1 MRPGASSER
10 AVILAP
16 TGRDAAVAA
25 ALIKE
30 AGYYA
35 NICGDLAAL
44 MHEIEGG
51 AGLAVIADEAIKTAD
66 LRGLMRWLNDQ
77 PSWSDFP
84 IVLLTHQGGGP
95 ERNPDAARLG
105 QVLGNVTFI
114 ERPFHPTT
122 LVSIVG
128 SAVRGRRRQYQ
139 TRAILEDL
147 TESEGL
153 LQTALNAGHLGA
165 LELHLPEFEL
175 EASDTCKAFFG
186 RKPGDPF
193 SYQDLLA
200 AVHPDDR
207 ARRLEVLERAIK
219 TGKDYSIEYRNIWP
233 DGSQHW
239 VDVRARAV
247 RRPDGSIKS
256 LVGVSSDITAR
267 KVAEIERENLLAQ
280 LAAERTALAELTATL
295 EQRVEQRTADLM
307 KEVAAREKAQEQL
320 RQAQKMETIGQL
332 TGGVAHDFNNLL
344 MAVMG
349 NLDLLRKRIPDDPR
363 LHRLIDGALQG
374 AERGASLTQRLL
386 AFARQQD
393 LRAVP
398 VDLRAL
404 IQGMIDLLERSLGPR
419 VALRLDLPEGL
430 PPARVDANQLELA
443 ILNLAINARDAMPD
457 GGSIDIRVAEY
468 QASDDPALKPG
479 RYLKLSVIDT
489 GKGMTPEIL
498 KRAVEPFFSSKPL
511 GKGTGLGLS
520 MVHGLAVQLGGALQL
535 IEHGRKGHHRDAGA
549 AGRDRGA
556 GSRKSRAQRRNK
568 VNRSAVIL
576 FVDDDPLIAMSTTEM
591 LEDLGH
597 QRDRRQFR
605 PACARHHQER
615 AADRPDDD
623 RSCDARHD
631 RHRTGRGLARGA
643 AVAADPARDR
653 LCRTARRRP
662 ARSAA
667 AGKAL
672 SPGPVARPARSIAG
686 RLNACRISLAPL
698 LRRSASRCGGPAAGP
713 QRSATLSRGSGLNAP
728 LTIPPQQSSPRPFA
742 ASGGGPRPSTAVE
755 GDATWI
761 SRRFLQKRRQPSTRS
776 GPGSPM
782 RSSGIRCAAACSSTS
797 SACPAPARAT
807 GPSAC
812 SRSRP
817 MRCGRRPISSPTSRT
832 PTIWP
837 SRPDFRRFRL
847 FCPLKS
853 TAATAAARLSLN

>member
-1 MRPGASSER
+1 VRPGASSER

-16 TGRDAAVAA
+16 TGRDASVAA
-25 ALIKE
+25 ALIRE

-35 NICGDLAAL
+35 NICSDLAAL

-95 ERNPDAARLG
+95 ERNPDAVRLG

-122 LVSIVG
+122 LVSVVG

-139 TRAILEDL
+139 TRAILENL

-175 EASDTCKAFFG
+175 EASDTCRAFFG
-186 RKPGDPF
+186 RKPGEEPF

-207 ARRLEVLERAIK
+207 ARRLEVLDRTIN
-219 TGKDYSIEYRNIWP
+219 TGTDYSIEYRNIWR

-267 KVAEIERENLLAQ
+267 KVAEIERETLLAQ

-307 KEVAAREKAQEQL
+307 KEVAARERAQEQL

-349 NLDLLRKRIPDDPR
+349 NLDLLRRRLPDDPR
-363 LHRLIDGALQG
+363 MHRLIDGALQG

-398 VDLRAL
+398 VDLRVL

-419 VALRLDLPEGL
+419 VGLRLELPEGL

-443 ILNLAINARDAMPD
+443 VLNLAINARDAMPD
-457 GGSIDIRVAEY
+457 GGSIDIKVAEY
-468 QASDDPALKPG
+468 QASGDPALKSG

-498 KRAVEPFFSSKPL
+498 KRAIEPFFSSKPL

-535 IEHGRKGHHRDAGA
+535 SSAVGKGTTATLLLPVATAVAEAEDPTHRL
-549 AGRDRGA
+549 
-556 GSRKSRAQRRNK
+556 QK
-568 VNRSAVIL
+568 VNRPAVIL

-597 QRDRRQFR
+597 HVIGVSSGLHALDILRSEQPIDLMMTDHVMPGMTGVELAAASREVR
-605 PACARHHQER
+605 PSLPILLATGYAELPEGAQLDLPRLAKPYHQ
-615 AADRPDDD
+615 DQ
-623 RSCDARHD
+623 
-631 RHRTGRGLARGA
+631 L
-643 AVAADPARDR
+643 RDR
-653 LCRTARRRP
+653 LDQ
-662 ARSAA
+662 
-667 AGKAL
+667 
-672 SPGPVARPARSIAG
+672 
-686 RLNACRISLAPL
+686 L
-698 LRRSASRCGGPAAGP
+698 LG
-713 QRSATLSRGSGLNAP
+713 
-728 LTIPPQQSSPRPFA
+728 
-742 ASGGGPRPSTAVE
+742 
-755 GDATWI
+755 
-761 SRRFLQKRRQPSTRS
+761 
-776 GPGSPM
+776 
-782 RSSGIRCAAACSSTS
+782 
-797 SACPAPARAT
+797 
-807 GPSAC
+807 
-812 SRSRP
+812 
-817 MRCGRRPISSPTSRT
+817 
-832 PTIWP
+832 
-837 SRPDFRRFRL
+837 
-847 FCPLKS
+847 
-853 TAATAAARLSLN
+853 

>member
-1 MRPGASSER
+1 MLS
-10 AVILAP
+10 ILAP
-16 TGRDAAVAA
+16 IGRDAAVAA
-25 ALIKE
+25 ALIRE

-35 NICGDLAAL
+35 NICSDLAAL
-44 MHEIEGG
+44 MREIEGG

-66 LRGLMRWLNDQ
+66 LRALMRWLNDQ
-77 PSWSDFP
+77 PPWSDFP

-95 ERNPDAARLG
+95 ERNPDAMRLG

-122 LVSIVG
+122 LVSVVG

-139 TRAILEDL
+139 TRAILADL

-153 LQTALNAGHLGA
+153 LQTALSAGRLGA
-165 LELHLPEFEL
+165 LELHLPEYEL
-175 EASDTCKAFFG
+175 EASDTCRAFFG

-193 SYQDLLA
+193 SYQDLQDTI
-200 AVHPDDR
+200 HPDDR
-207 ARRLEVLERAIK
+207 ARRLEVLDRAIK
-219 TGKDYSIEYRNIWP
+219 TGRDYSIEYRTIWP

-247 RRPDGSIKS
+247 RRSDGSLKS

-267 KVAEIERENLLAQ
+267 KVAEIERDNLLEQ

-295 EQRVEQRTADLM
+295 EHRVEQRTTELM

-363 LHRLIDGALQG
+363 LHRLIDGAVQG

-404 IQGMIDLLERSLGPR
+404 VQGMIDLLERSLGPR
-419 VALRLDLPEGL
+419 IALRLDLPEGL

-457 GGSIDIRVAEY
+457 GGSIEIKVAQY
-468 QASDDPALKPG
+468 QASSDPALKSG
-479 RYLKLSVIDT
+479 GYLTLSVTDT
-489 GKGMTPEIL
+489 GTGMSPEIL
-498 KRAVEPFFSSKPL
+498 KRAIEPFYSSKPL

-520 MVHGLAVQLGGALQL
+520 MVHGLTVQLGGALQL
-535 IEHGRKGHHRDAGA
+535 SSTEGKGTTATLVLPVATA
-549 AGRDRGA
+549 APEA
-556 GSRKSRAQRRNK
+556 ESPAHTAQK

-597 QRDRRQFR
+597 RVIGANSGRHALDILKSEQPIDLMMTDHVMPGMTGVELAAASRQVR
-605 PACARHHQER
+605 PSLPILLATGYADLPEGAQLDLPRLAKPYHQ
-615 AADRPDDD
+615 DQ
-623 RSCDARHD
+623 
-631 RHRTGRGLARGA
+631 L
-643 AVAADPARDR
+643 RDR
-653 LCRTARRRP
+653 LDQ
-662 ARSAA
+662 
-667 AGKAL
+667 
-672 SPGPVARPARSIAG
+672 
-686 RLNACRISLAPL
+686 L
-698 LRRSASRCGGPAAGP
+698 LG
-713 QRSATLSRGSGLNAP
+713 
-728 LTIPPQQSSPRPFA
+728 
-742 ASGGGPRPSTAVE
+742 
-755 GDATWI
+755 
-761 SRRFLQKRRQPSTRS
+761 
-776 GPGSPM
+776 
-782 RSSGIRCAAACSSTS
+782 
-797 SACPAPARAT
+797 
-807 GPSAC
+807 
-812 SRSRP
+812 
-817 MRCGRRPISSPTSRT
+817 
-832 PTIWP
+832 
-837 SRPDFRRFRL
+837 
-847 FCPLKS
+847 
-853 TAATAAARLSLN
+853 

>member
-1 MRPGASSER
+1 VKPGASSER

-25 ALIKE
+25 ALIQE
-30 AGYYA
+30 AGFYA
-35 NICGDLAAL
+35 NIAADLAAL
-44 MHEIEGG
+44 IHEIEAG

-66 LRGLMRWLNDQ
+66 LRSLVKWLNDQ

-105 QVLGNVTFI
+105 QALGNVTFI

-175 EASDTCKAFFG
+175 EASDTCKTFFG
-186 RKPGDPF
+186 RKPEDPF
-193 SYQDLLA
+193 SYADLLA
-200 AVHPDDR
+200 AIHPDDR
-207 ARRLEVLERAIK
+207 ARRQQVLDRSIK
-219 TGKDYSIEYRNIWP
+219 SGKDYSFEYRNIWP
-233 DGSQHW
+233 DGSVHW

-247 RRPDGSIKS
+247 RRPDGSLKS

-267 KVAEIERENLLAQ
+267 KTAEIERENLLAQ

-295 EQRVEQRTADLM
+295 EQRVEERSAELM

-349 NLDLLRKRIPDDPR
+349 NLDLLRKRVPDDPR

-393 LRAVP
+393 LKAVP
-398 VDLRAL
+398 VDLGAL

-419 VALRLDLPEGL
+419 IALRLNIPDNL
-430 PPARVDANQLELA
+430 PPARIDANQLELA

-457 GGSIDIRVAEY
+457 GGSIDIKVAEIRSTGDATL
-468 QASDDPALKPG
+468 QPG
-479 RYLKLSVIDT
+479 SYLKVSVIDT
-489 GKGMTPEIL
+489 GKGMTQEIL
-498 KRAVEPFFSSKPL
+498 KKAIEPFFSSKPL

-535 IEHGRKGHHRDAGA
+535 ASTVGKGTTATLILPVATA
-549 AGRDRGA
+549 APEAETSVQVGP
-556 GSRKSRAQRRNK
+556 KI
-568 VNRSAVIL
+568 NRSAVIL
-576 FVDDDPLIAMSTTEM
+576 YVDDDPLIAMSTMEM

-597 QRDRRQFR
+597 QVIGANSGLHALDIIKSEQPIDLMMTDHVMPGMTGIELAAASREVR
-605 PACARHHQER
+605 PSLPILLATGYADLPEGAQLDLPRLAKPYHQ
-615 AADRPDDD
+615 DQ
-623 RSCDARHD
+623 
-631 RHRTGRGLARGA
+631 L
-643 AVAADPARDR
+643 RDR
-653 LCRTARRRP
+653 LDQ
-662 ARSAA
+662 
-667 AGKAL
+667 
-672 SPGPVARPARSIAG
+672 
-686 RLNACRISLAPL
+686 L
-698 LRRSASRCGGPAAGP
+698 LG
-713 QRSATLSRGSGLNAP
+713 
-728 LTIPPQQSSPRPFA
+728 
-742 ASGGGPRPSTAVE
+742 
-755 GDATWI
+755 
-761 SRRFLQKRRQPSTRS
+761 
-776 GPGSPM
+776 
-782 RSSGIRCAAACSSTS
+782 
-797 SACPAPARAT
+797 
-807 GPSAC
+807 
-812 SRSRP
+812 
-817 MRCGRRPISSPTSRT
+817 
-832 PTIWP
+832 
-837 SRPDFRRFRL
+837 
-847 FCPLKS
+847 
-853 TAATAAARLSLN
+853 

>member
-16 TGRDAAVAA
+16 TGRDASVAA

-66 LRGLMRWLNDQ
+66 LRGLMSWLNGQ

-95 ERNPDAARLG
+95 ERNPDAVRLG

-139 TRAILEDL
+139 TRAILADL

-153 LQTALNAGHLGA
+153 LQTALSAGHLGA
-165 LELHLPEFEL
+165 LELHLPALEL

-186 RKPGDPF
+186 RRPGEPF

-207 ARRLEVLERAIK
+207 ERRTEVLNQAIE
-219 TGKDYSIEYRNIWP
+219 TGRDYSIEYRNIWP
-233 DGSQHW
+233 DGSIHW

-247 RRPDGSIKS
+247 RSPNGSIKT

-267 KVAEIERENLLAQ
+267 KTAEIERETLLAQ

-295 EQRVEQRTADLM
+295 EQRVEQRTTDLM

-349 NLDLLRKRIPDDPR
+349 NLDLLRKRLPNDPR
-363 LHRLIDGALQG
+363 LHRLINGAMQG

-398 VDLRAL
+398 IDLGAL
-404 IQGMIDLLERSLGPR
+404 IRGMIDLLERSLGPR
-419 VALRLDLPEGL
+419 VALRLDVPEAL
-430 PPARVDANQLELA
+430 PPARIDANQLELA
-443 ILNLAINARDAMPD
+443 VLNLAINARDAMPD
-457 GGSIDIRVAEY
+457 GGAIDIRVTEY
-468 QASDDPALKPG
+468 QVTNDPVLESG
-479 RYLKLSVIDT
+479 GYLKLSVIDSGT
-489 GKGMTPEIL
+489 GMTPEIL

-535 IEHGRKGHHRDAGA
+535 SSTVGKGTTATLVLPVA
-549 AGRDRGA
+549 TSAPEVESPA
-556 GSRKSRAQRRNK
+556 PSVQK

-597 QRDRRQFR
+597 QVIGATSGLHALDILKSGQPIDLMVTDHVMPGMTGIELAAASRAVR
-605 PACARHHQER
+605 PSLPILLATGYAELPEGAQLDLPRLAKPYHQ
-615 AADRPDDD
+615 DQ
-623 RSCDARHD
+623 
-631 RHRTGRGLARGA
+631 L
-643 AVAADPARDR
+643 RDR
-653 LCRTARRRP
+653 LDQ
-662 ARSAA
+662 
-667 AGKAL
+667 
-672 SPGPVARPARSIAG
+672 
-686 RLNACRISLAPL
+686 L
-698 LRRSASRCGGPAAGP
+698 LG
-713 QRSATLSRGSGLNAP
+713 
-728 LTIPPQQSSPRPFA
+728 
-742 ASGGGPRPSTAVE
+742 
-755 GDATWI
+755 
-761 SRRFLQKRRQPSTRS
+761 
-776 GPGSPM
+776 
-782 RSSGIRCAAACSSTS
+782 
-797 SACPAPARAT
+797 
-807 GPSAC
+807 
-812 SRSRP
+812 
-817 MRCGRRPISSPTSRT
+817 
-832 PTIWP
+832 
-837 SRPDFRRFRL
+837 
-847 FCPLKS
+847 
-853 TAATAAARLSLN
+853 